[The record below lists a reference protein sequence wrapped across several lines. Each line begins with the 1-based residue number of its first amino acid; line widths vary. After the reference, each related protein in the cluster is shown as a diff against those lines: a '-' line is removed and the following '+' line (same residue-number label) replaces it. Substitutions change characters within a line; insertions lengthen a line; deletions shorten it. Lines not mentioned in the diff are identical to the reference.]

1 VLLAVGAVLVAALV
15 ARQSTSGEVKRRL
28 AIVAGV
34 ALVVRLLAVT
44 VINLIAIRTHGEG
57 TWLND
62 EAAYWLAAES
72 LLPFPFDRPVLAGEG
87 HLGGN
92 AYLGLLTAIATALG
106 HMDAVA
112 FRLTNATLGT
122 LVAVLASIVAAALVG
137 QRAALI
143 VGIVVALWPTM
154 VLWSATFLRDTL
166 GSFVVL
172 ALWWTL
178 VEYRRLSRPRVLGVV
193 ALALVLLAGLRPYL
207 AGAVATGVFA
217 WAALPWL
224 VRRSKRTLVIGG
236 AAVLVLGG
244 VLATQQAR
252 HIDQAAHELV
262 YRQMTTRL
270 ETLDLLNHDVNPD
283 GPPFEL
289 PFAPGAAVALVDPS
303 SGWLLTGLVRDP
315 IGPGEVAV
323 SFTDGSIRN
332 ERISDLVLL
341 QSAPL
346 SPLQLLVDL
355 SPGVWIFVSGAPGSG
370 DSSSLVW
377 VADAVAWDVLLVLA
391 VVGGVRARVP
401 VREWLFPACVVLGTV
416 AALVGVP
423 GAPGNDDRHRAT
435 QTVPLLIVFAAGLL
449 ASRRRT
455 LSPVSAVPGLAV
467 SKATSSPARATTDA
481 ASRARSLR

>member
-1 VLLAVGAVLVAALV
+1 M
-15 ARQSTSGEVKRRL
+15 
-28 AIVAGV
+28 
-34 ALVVRLLAVT
+34 
-44 VINLIAIRTHGEG
+44 
-57 TWLND
+57 
-62 EAAYWLAAES
+62 
-72 LLPFPFDRPVLAGEG
+72 LAGEG

-270 ETLDLLNHDVNPD
+270 ETIDLLNHDVNPD

-303 SGWLLTGLVRDP
+303 SGWLLAGLVRDP

-377 VADAVAWDVLLVLA
+377 VADAVAWDVLFVLA

>member
-1 VLLAVGAVLVAALV
+1 M
-15 ARQSTSGEVKRRL
+15 
-28 AIVAGV
+28 
-34 ALVVRLLAVT
+34 RLLAVT

-57 TWLND
+57 TWLSD

-72 LLPFPFDRPVLAGEG
+72 LLPFPFDRPVLVGEG

-112 FRLTNATLGT
+112 FRLTNASLGT

-137 QRAALI
+137 KRAALV

-178 VEYRRLSRPRVLGVV
+178 VEYRRLSQPRVFGVV

-207 AGAVATGVFA
+207 AGAVAQVS
-217 WAALPWL
+217 LPG
-224 VRRSKRTLVIGG
+224 RRSRGCYGGRGARLVVGG

-244 VLATQQAR
+244 ALAIQQAR

-270 ETLDLLNHDVNPD
+270 ETIDLLNHDVNPD

-303 SGWLLTGLVRDP
+303 SGWLLAGLVRDP

-323 SFTDGSIRN
+323 AFTDGSIRN

-346 SPLQLLVDL
+346 SPVQLLVDL
-355 SPGVWIFVSGAPGSG
+355 APGVWIFVSGAPGSG

-377 VADAVAWDVLLVLA
+377 VADAVAWDVLFVLA

-401 VREWLFPACVVLGTV
+401 VREWLFPACVVLGTL

-435 QTVPLLIVFAAGLL
+435 QTVPLLVVFAAGLL

-455 LSPVSAVPGLAV
+455 LSPVSAVPGPAV
-467 SKATSSPARATTDA
+467 SRATSSPARATTDA